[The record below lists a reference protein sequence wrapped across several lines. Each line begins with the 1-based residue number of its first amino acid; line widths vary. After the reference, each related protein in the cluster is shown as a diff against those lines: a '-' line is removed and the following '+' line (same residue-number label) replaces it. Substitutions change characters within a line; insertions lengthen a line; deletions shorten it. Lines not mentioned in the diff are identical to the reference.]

1 MRRFNTKRFYTHNA
15 SIVFNSHK
23 LKKLIMFD
31 ITNREIREQKLKF
44 IEILLVVGG
53 IIGGLRLQ
61 NENDPMNIT
70 FGLFLMGSLVY
81 YFMLSNTKINSRAV
95 SRSVLIGFIMAISFT
110 SFGFSA
116 IAILPFIIK
125 GIISLIG
132 GLIMIIWLLLSVL
145 IFISLYR

>member
-1 MRRFNTKRFYTHNA
+1 
-15 SIVFNSHK
+15 
-23 LKKLIMFD
+23 MFD

-61 NENDPMNIT
+61 NENDPMNMI
-70 FGLFLMGSLVY
+70 FGLFLTGSLLY
-81 YFMLSNTKINSRAV
+81 YFMLSNTKINSREV
-95 SRSVLIGFIMAISFT
+95 RGYILIGFFIAISIT

-125 GIISLIG
+125 GITSLIG
-132 GLIMIIWLLLSVL
+132 GLIMT
-145 IFISLYR
+145 

>member
-1 MRRFNTKRFYTHNA
+1 MFD
-15 SIVFNSHK
+15 
-23 LKKLIMFD
+23 MFD

-61 NENDPMNIT
+61 NEDDPMNMI
-70 FGLFLMGSLVY
+70 FGLFLTGSLLY
-81 YFMLSNTKINSRAV
+81 YFMLSNTKINSKAV
-95 SRSVLIGFIMAISFT
+95 SGSILIGFIMAIIFT
-110 SFGFSA
+110 SFGFSV

-125 GIISLIG
+125 GITSLIG
-132 GLIMIIWLLLSVL
+132 GLIMIIWFLLSVL

>member
-1 MRRFNTKRFYTHNA
+1 
-15 SIVFNSHK
+15 
-23 LKKLIMFD
+23 MFD
-31 ITNREIREQKLKF
+31 ITNPEIRERKLKF

-61 NENDPMNIT
+61 NEDDPMNMI
-70 FGLFLMGSLVY
+70 FGLFLIGSLLY
-81 YFMLSNTKINSRAV
+81 YFMLSNTKINSKAA
-95 SRSVLIGFIMAISFT
+95 SSSILIGFIMAIIFT

-125 GIISLIG
+125 GITSLFG
-132 GLIMIIWLLLSVL
+132 GLIMIIWFLLSIL